1 MIKQRSFSLIALSIA
16 FFLAAPACKSKSS
29 SFSSSGS
36 SSNAAPLSPSAQNSE
51 PGSVS
56 FKIQEMSRQKIKEGE
71 EVTWVA
77 AHESS
82 VGMARFQIH
91 LILGTPRGDSPF
103 FISKGAFISE
113 PDSQYSEF
121 LRQVAK
127 ALEAKNIKA
136 RKSKISRLDFT
147 VAVIGQNLSR
157 GSGRDVLARS
167 FTSEPRGDW
176 VATKIFVADGD
187 GEFYLNLNSKE
198 AKGEISIKDPDY
210 GDIVLRE
217 LSRVF

>member
-127 ALEAKNIKA
+127 ALEAKHLKS
-136 RKSKISRLDFT
+136 RKSQNRRFDF
-147 VAVIGQNLSR
+147 VAAVLGQNLSR
-157 GSGRDVLARS
+157 GPGADVIAS
-167 FTSEPRGDW
+167 AFASKPQGDW
-176 VATKIFVADGD
+176 IATKVFVGD
-187 GEFYLNLNSKE
+187 DEGEFFLNLNSKE
-198 AKGEISIKDPDY
+198 GRGEIAIKDPEY
-210 GDIVLRE
+210 GDAVMKE

>member
-1 MIKQRSFSLIALSIA
+1 MIIRRSFPLIAASITV
-16 FFLAAPACKSKSS
+16 FLVASACKSKSL
-29 SFSSSGS
+29 SSGS
-36 SSNAAPLSPSAQNSE
+36 APPVNSPIQNSD
-51 PGSVS
+51 PNSVS
-56 FKIQEMSRQKIKEGE
+56 FKIQELGRQKVKEGE
-71 EVTWVA
+71 EVTWLA
-77 AHESS
+77 IHESS
-82 VGMARFQIH
+82 AGMARFQVR
-91 LILGTPRGDSPF
+91 LILRTPRSDSPF
-103 FISKGAFISE
+103 IISTGSFINE

-136 RKSKISRLDFT
+136 RKSKTSRLDFT

-157 GSGRDVLARS
+157 GSRADVLARS

-176 VATKIFVADGD
+176 VATKVFVADGD

-217 LSRVF
+217 LLRVFY